1 MLRAHVTHV
10 PICTAALRACKHVLA
25 LSDEPLKVFLR
36 MRGTQVKARAAR
48 ACVRDECHPGF
59 HLRAPLQ
66 QRQYCANEHCGRAGP
81 QAERLCGFGVGLCM
95 AEYAT
100 VGSRSRTQRGL

>member
-36 MRGTQVKARAAR
+36 MRGTQVKARTAR
-48 ACVRDECHPGF
+48 ACVREARRMPSGLSPACTAAAARLCG
-59 HLRAPLQ
+59 
-66 QRQYCANEHCGRAGP
+66 YCGRASP
-81 QAERLCGFGVGLCM
+81 QAKRLCGFGVGLRM

>member
-36 MRGTQVKARAAR
+36 MRGTQVKARTAR
-48 ACVRDECHPGF
+48 ACETNAVRAFTCVHRCSCASVRMSAVGARVRRRNAF
-59 HLRAPLQ
+59 VPLGSACVWPSM
-66 QRQYCANEHCGRAGP
+66 RQ
-81 QAERLCGFGVGLCM
+81 
-95 AEYAT
+95 
-100 VGSRSRTQRGL
+100 